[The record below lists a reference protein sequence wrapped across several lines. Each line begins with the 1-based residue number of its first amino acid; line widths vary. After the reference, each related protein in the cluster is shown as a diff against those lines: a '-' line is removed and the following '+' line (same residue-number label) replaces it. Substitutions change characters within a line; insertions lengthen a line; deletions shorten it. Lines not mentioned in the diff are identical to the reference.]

1 VSAQHK
7 SSLEVPYMDG
17 KQATNSALS
26 GLVFEGCL
34 ASTVDAQTARLAVH
48 KSLLNDVYY
57 FSLNTIE
64 ICKLLIVI
72 NQQVSAVPDKP
83 ARRAASR

>member
-1 VSAQHK
+1 
-7 SSLEVPYMDG
+7 MDG

-26 GLVFEGCL
+26 GVVFEGCL
-34 ASTVDAQTARLAVH
+34 ASTVDAQTARLSVH
-48 KSLLNDVYY
+48 KSLLNDVDY

-64 ICKLLIVI
+64 IRKFLIVI